1 MMAQNVYEI
10 LFLRLKLKYHSP
22 IILLNEECHAA
33 KEKQTVELFLGTA
46 EICQLFYS
54 AAKNVRINSI

>member
-1 MMAQNVYEI
+1 MAHNVYEI
-10 LFLRLKLKYHSP
+10 LFLRLKLKYHSL

-46 EICQLFYS
+46 EICQLFIPQQKMS
-54 AAKNVRINSI
+54 E